1 MMNSEFIV
9 MLRHAVLQVNSSTPT
24 CFLPF
29 GVWLFACH
37 CSGTAGFWYVSG
49 PLHETRTDLRQDV
62 RRVWYASVLILSET
76 IGNRTCKAVREP
88 FCRWL
93 NVLPFWKRTLW
104 WGPWGSHW
112 DLLSSRYSFINMT
125 TQPHPVAFPTP
136 GHSSRGLMNLFWIL
150 SPPDR
155 NYIPSFCY
163 NKERNWC
170 ESASCRLPSEFISI
184 LQTRL
189 PTPPIC
195 APHPHPTP
203 ANAKKSQQIQRP
215 QALHDVQLTPPFNKT
230 KHTFCTLWLLLVLS
244 LETSLVV
251 IICVWPGPGV
261 LRPLCAFL

>member
-1 MMNSEFIV
+1 MQFFKSTH
-9 MLRHAVLQVNSSTPT
+9 LHLHASFLLGFDCLCVIVLQG
-24 CFLPF
+24 F
-29 GVWLFACH
+29 GMSLDPCM
-37 CSGTAGFWYVSG
+37 
-49 PLHETRTDLRQDV
+49 RQDLRQDV
-62 RRVWYASVLILSET
+62 RRVWFASILILSET

-170 ESASCRLPSEFISI
+170 ESTSCRLPSEFISF

-195 APHPHPTP
+195 APHPRPTP
-203 ANAKKSQQIQRP
+203 ANAKKKQQIQCPR
-215 QALHDVQLTPPFNKT
+215 LCMMFN
-230 KHTFCTLWLLLVLS
+230 
-244 LETSLVV
+244 
-251 IICVWPGPGV
+251 
-261 LRPLCAFL
+261 